1 MTDSTYI
8 GEKKKK
14 VDKFIEFDPRP
25 PSLKTD
31 DSSSE
36 EENIFF
42 CNLQYH
48 YCGKTM
54 WSTILTYNYEDYAM
68 SIDTQLYLK
77 TKRTGLLHNL
87 SAYGID
93 VPYGIVENQRS
104 DEWFNQRAM
113 RITASIAKSVSTL
126 KKESSVCNKLKKSMY
141 NNDLMKTRAMA
152 YEIEHENDALK
163 DYASMRQKQSSLLDS
178 SGS

>member
-14 VDKFIEFDPRP
+14 ADKFSEFDPRP
-25 PSLKTD
+25 PLLTID

-42 CNLQYH
+42 YNLQYH

-54 WSTILTYNYEDYAM
+54 WSTVLTYNYEDYAM
-68 SIDTQLYLK
+68 NMDTKLYLE
-77 TKRTGLLHNL
+77 TKRTELMHNL

-93 VPYGIVENQRS
+93 VPYKIVENQRS
-104 DEWFNQRAM
+104 DEWFHQRAM
-113 RITASIAKSVSTL
+113 RITTSNAKSVSTL
-126 KKESSVCNKLKKSMY
+126 KKESSVCNKLTKSMY
-141 NNDLMKTRAMA
+141 NNNLYLSYK
-152 YEIEHENDALK
+152 
-163 DYASMRQKQSSLLDS
+163 
-178 SGS
+178 